1 MSLHH
6 QSADLEEILRRSDAL
21 EAAVVELLGP
31 DSYQTYDESRRVLA
45 SFAACSVSLE
55 HAQGLRLLV
64 REGLPTS
71 GISLMRLQH
80 EALTRSVWLLY
91 AASDEAI
98 ERLLAPL
105 TSAAEKVANK
115 LPMLTEMLGA
125 IAGKAPHGATQ
136 MLSQF
141 KEVHA
146 PALNSFVHGGIH
158 PLQRHADG
166 YPLPL
171 LIQIIQSSNGL
182 LTMSGMMLAILSGNP
197 STAKRMRGIQQAFA
211 DCLPE
216 LLTTPPA

>member
-6 QSADLEEILRRSDAL
+6 QSADVEEILLRSDAL
-21 EAAVVELLGP
+21 QAAVVELLGP
-31 DSYQTYDESRRVLA
+31 DSYQIYDDSKRVMA
-45 SFAACSVSLE
+45 SSAACSVSLE
-55 HAQGLRLLV
+55 HARGLRLLV

-71 GISLMRLQH
+71 GVSLMRLQH

-91 AASDEAI
+91 AASDDAI
-98 ERLLAPL
+98 EKLLAPL

-115 LPMLTEMLGA
+115 LPMLTAMLGA

-146 PALNSFVHGGIH
+146 PALNSYVHGGIH
-158 PLQRHADG
+158 PLQRHTDG
-166 YPLPL
+166 YPFPL
-171 LIQIIQSSNGL
+171 VIQIIQSSNSL

-197 STAKRMRGIQQAFA
+197 ATAKRMAGIQPRFA

-216 LLTTPPA
+216 LLRTPSG